1 MESNNQFICTTCN
14 SRFSRKDSLNLHE
27 KSVHQKNKFGCQLCG
42 KHYGRKDALSGHIN
56 SIHKGLKFKCD
67 QCEKEFVQKSYLTTH
82 ITSVHRKVK
91 FKCEQCNKGFSSK
104 TQKVSHVRS
113 IHQGEIKKKF
123 PCSICSYEATRAYSL
138 KRHKIQFMKVLS
150 TRVIFVDSKQNK
162 KARLTYTLK
171 RNTLE

>member
-1 MESNNQFICTTCN
+1 MQSKNQFLCTTCN
-14 SRFSRKDSLNLHE
+14 SSFSQKRILNRHE
-27 KSVHQKNKFGCQLCG
+27 KSVHQEVKFGCQLCG
-42 KHYGRKDALSGHIN
+42 KQYCRKDALSGHIN

-82 ITSVHRKVK
+82 ITSVHKKVK

-150 TRVIFVDSKQNK
+150 TRVIFVDSKQRK
-162 KARLTYTLK
+162 KVTLTYTLK
-171 RNTLE
+171 RDILE